1 MNFITYDLILLAIF
15 IVSTSLFLYKRK
27 ENLKKDG
34 LMLLYK
40 TKVGVRIIN
49 FIGKK
54 YKKTLNLLSYFS
66 VGLGFILMIC
76 SLYLIGKVA
85 GAYIF
90 QSASMVS
97 LTKIPP
103 IMPLLPYLPQLFKM
117 SYLPPFYFI
126 YWIIILAVVAISHE
140 FSHGIFA
147 INKKVRVKS
156 TGFGFF
162 PFFLPVFL
170 AAFVELDEKK
180 MEKKKVLSQMA
191 ILSAGTFANVL
202 IAIISFGLL
211 VLFFSLSFTQSG
223 IIFDTYTYSFV
234 GLSNI
239 SSMNGVSLE
248 NASYEKI
255 VNLMENNTLN
265 NITASTK
272 NYVLTSEFL
281 NEQKANS
288 EYIVLYVD
296 SPAIRANLS
305 NTIIQFNEVQIQ
317 SRKQLESE
325 FLKYSPGDKIGI
337 ITLVNETPFNQEI
350 TLIKNPS
357 NETQPYLGIGFYEKT
372 NSNIIGK
379 FMSLISSFKN
389 PSVYYVPKFAA
400 AEFIYSLLW
409 WLVLIGFSV
418 AVMNMLPVGIFDGGR
433 FFYLMVFSLTKS
445 KKKAKLVFSIVTYA
459 FLALL
464 ALVMVFWAIGLFK

>member
-1 MNFITYDLILLAIF
+1 MNFITYDLVLLVIF
-15 IVSTSLFLYKRK
+15 IVSTSLFLYKRR
-27 ENLKKDG
+27 ENLKRDG
-34 LMLLYK
+34 LLLLYK
-40 TKVGVRIIN
+40 TKIGVKIIN

-54 YKKTLNLLSYFS
+54 YKRTLNLLSYFS
-66 VGLGFILMIC
+66 IGLGFLLMIA

-90 QSASMVS
+90 QNAEMMS

-126 YWIIILAVVAISHE
+126 YWIVILAIIAITHE

-147 INKKVRVKS
+147 VNKKVKIKS

-162 PFFLPVFL
+162 PFFLPAFL

-180 MEKKKVLSQMA
+180 MEKKKVLPQMA

-202 IAIISFGLL
+202 VAIISFLL
-211 VLFFSLSFTQSG
+211 MVLFFNLSFTPAG
-223 IIFDTYTYSFV
+223 IVFDTYSYSLV

-239 SSMNGVSLE
+239 TSVNGQLV
-248 NASYEKI
+248 NNMSYDKMSNLI
-255 VNLMENNTLN
+255 VKGELN
-265 NITASTK
+265 NISAQEI
-272 NYVLTSEFL
+272 NYVITSDFL
-281 NEQKANS
+281 EKQKANS
-288 EYIVLYVD
+288 EYIILYAD
-296 SPAIRANLS
+296 APAIRANLS
-305 NTIIQFNEVQIQ
+305 NTILKLNEVNTN
-317 SRKQLESE
+317 SREQLEIE
-325 FLKYSPGDKIGI
+325 FLKYSPEDKIKI
-337 ITLVNETPFNQEI
+337 TTLVDNVPFEQEI
-350 TLIKNPS
+350 TLTKNPI
-357 NETQPYLGIGFYEKT
+357 NKTQPYLGIGFYEKG

-389 PSVYYVPKFAA
+389 PSIYYIPKFSA

-433 FFYLMVFSLTKS
+433 FFYLIMFSITKS

-464 ALVMVFWAIGLFK
+464 AIVMIFWGIGLFK